1 MDFETA
7 MEMQRIC
14 TGERREL
21 SRGRIAGEVLDIG
34 QLTKGFNQERRDKC
48 TAFYEK
54 LTSDETK
61 KVYDADALVEE
72 TERIKA
78 QFDEFLKGTA
88 GDDMCGELFEK
99 ISEFFMTPPFE
110 GLDGV
115 EYGVNEVCVFSVL
128 EYFVWKV
135 TGKHDHEQCRR
146 DYRDSI
152 AERTYEEV
160 GDHWIGVFDDLQR
173 RYGLIGGELSDE
185 KALAEKL
192 AGCCIV
198 AIAAIRDQDSFAL
211 DMAQAGAEE
220 KGREIAAA
228 YLEGSYE
235 EGESSFTDNV
245 MRLLE
250 FVKAN
255 L

>member
-14 TGERREL
+14 TGESREL
-21 SRGRIAGEVLDIG
+21 TRGRIAGEVLDIN
-34 QLTKGFNQERRDKC
+34 QLTKGFNEERRDKC
-48 TAFYEK
+48 IAFYEE
-54 LTSDETK
+54 LTADDTV

-72 TERIKA
+72 TESIKA
-78 QFDEFLKGTA
+78 QFDEFLKSTA
-88 GDDMCGELFEK
+88 GDDMCRTLFEK
-99 ISEFFMTPPFE
+99 ISEFFMVPPFE

-128 EYFVWKV
+128 EYFIWKV
-135 TGKHDHEQCRR
+135 AGKHDHEQCRR

-160 GDHWIGVFDDLQR
+160 GDHWIGVYDELQK
-173 RYGLIGGELSDE
+173 RYDRIGGDFEEE

-211 DMAQAGAEE
+211 DMAQSGAEE
-220 KGREIAAA
+220 KGRAIASA
-228 YLEGSYE
+228 YLEGTYE

-245 MRLLE
+245 VRLFE
-250 FVKAN
+250 FVRDN
-255 L
+255 I